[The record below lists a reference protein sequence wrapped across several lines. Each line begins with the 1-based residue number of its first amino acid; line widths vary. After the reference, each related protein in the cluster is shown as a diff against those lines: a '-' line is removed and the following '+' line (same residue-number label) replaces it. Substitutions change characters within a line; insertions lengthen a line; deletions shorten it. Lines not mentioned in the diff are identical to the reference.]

1 MKKAYVLI
9 WTIFLILLISLWMSL
24 TLNISSYTPKIIQD
38 SYYYLQAQIFVGGK
52 IKCNHR
58 KIK

>member
-38 SYYYLQAQIFVGGK
+38 SYYYLQAQ
-52 IKCNHR
+52 
-58 KIK
+58 